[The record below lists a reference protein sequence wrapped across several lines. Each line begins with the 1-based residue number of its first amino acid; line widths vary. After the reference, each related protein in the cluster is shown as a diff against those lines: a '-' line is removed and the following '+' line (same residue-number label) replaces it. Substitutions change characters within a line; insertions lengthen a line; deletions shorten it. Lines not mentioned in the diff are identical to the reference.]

1 MRRRT
6 EFTVIAS
13 AIVIAGLLIAASLFV
28 AVGGAKTITVTKTVT
43 TTSLSTLTT
52 MTTATL
58 SATNSESIT
67 SESTQTSLDTN
78 FTTNFY
84 YQVSVNYS
92 GSWNLAYWGQNG
104 TLTQNNAVYCNECY
118 GGVMQYNVYG
128 NLTGSGNYQT
138 EITTYGVGYVENV
151 LCIDAAILN
160 ANTGTLTLTVLGKT
174 GIATALINPSV
185 EVCVT
190 YAV

>member
-1 MRRRT
+1 M
-6 EFTVIAS
+6 VI
-13 AIVIAGLLIAASLFV
+13 V
-28 AVGGAKTITVTKTVT
+28 
-43 TTSLSTLTT
+43 
-52 MTTATL
+52 
-58 SATNSESIT
+58 
-67 SESTQTSLDTN
+67 D
-78 FTTNFY
+78 FY

-118 GGVMQYNVYG
+118 GGIMQYNVYG

-138 EITTYGVGYVENV
+138 EITTYGADYMENV
-151 LCIDAAILN
+151 LCVDAAILN

-174 GIATALINPSV
+174 GTATAAISPTV